1 MQIFIPTAIFKC
13 KVGKNEFSNMKAL
26 HITKEYV
33 IFTDSKVLIK
43 IYCNNSQLECDELN
57 IDFYSLKNLIKASG
71 KKSGE
76 ISINANIKENEVEIM
91 YKSDKGIISGKVER
105 FKKYVD
111 YKNIYDKFQYAY
123 KAKLSSE
130 FSKLALFDSYTK
142 KVIEFKDNLITAK
155 IGNARIAKQKENID
169 NTELKGT
176 TIALQTRTSNSMITL
191 DTKKEATWYFKDD
204 INPYRII
211 QHNLENTIDI
221 VEMPIVK

>member
-13 KVGKNEFSNMKAL
+13 KVGKNEFSKMKAL

-43 IYCNNSQLECDELN
+43 VYCNNSQLECNELN
-57 IDFYSLKNLIKASG
+57 LDFYSLKNLIKVGS

-76 ISINANIKENEVEIM
+76 ISFNANIKEHEVEIM

-105 FKKYVD
+105 FKEYVD

-130 FSKLALFDSYTK
+130 FSKLALFDNFAK

-155 IGNARIAKQKENID
+155 IGNARIAKQRENID
-169 NTELKGT
+169 STELKGV
-176 TIALQTRTSNSMITL
+176 TIALQKNSNSMITL
-191 DTKKEATWYFKDD
+191 DTKKEATWYFKNDTM
-204 INPYRII
+204 PYRII
-211 QHNLENTIDI
+211 QHDLENTIDI
-221 VEMPIVK
+221 VEMPIIK

>member
-13 KVGKNEFSNMKAL
+13 KVGKNEFSKIKAL

-43 IYCNNSQLECDELN
+43 VYCNNSQLEYNELN
-57 IDFYSLKNLIKASG
+57 LDFYSLKNLIKVGS

-76 ISINANIKENEVEIM
+76 ISFNANIKEHEVEIM

-105 FKKYVD
+105 FKEYVD

-130 FSKLALFDSYTK
+130 FSKLALFDNFAN

-169 NTELKGT
+169 STELKGV
-176 TIALQTRTSNSMITL
+176 TIALQKNSNSMITL
-191 DTKKEATWYFKDD
+191 DTKKEATWYFKNDTM
-204 INPYRII
+204 PYRII
-211 QHNLENTIDI
+211 QHDLENTIDI
-221 VEMPIVK
+221 VEMPIIK

>member
-13 KVGKNEFSNMKAL
+13 KVGKNEFSKMKAL

-43 IYCNNSQLECDELN
+43 VYCNNSQLEYNELN
-57 IDFYSLKNLIKASG
+57 LDFYSLKNLIKVGS

-76 ISINANIKENEVEIM
+76 ISFNANIKEHEVEIM

-105 FKKYVD
+105 FKEYVD

-130 FSKLALFDSYTK
+130 FSKLALFDNFAK

-169 NTELKGT
+169 STELKGLL
-176 TIALQTRTSNSMITL
+176 ASYN
-191 DTKKEATWYFKDD
+191 
-204 INPYRII
+204 
-211 QHNLENTIDI
+211 
-221 VEMPIVK
+221 

>member
-13 KVGKNEFSNMKAL
+13 KVGKNEFSKMKAL

-43 IYCNNSQLECDELN
+43 VYCNNSQLECNELN
-57 IDFYSLKNLIKASG
+57 LDFYSLKNLIKVGS

-76 ISINANIKENEVEIM
+76 ISFNANIKEHEVEIM

-105 FKKYVD
+105 FKEYVD

-130 FSKLALFDSYTK
+130 FSKLALFDNFAN

-169 NTELKGT
+169 STELKGV
-176 TIALQTRTSNSMITL
+176 TIALQKNSNSMITL
-191 DTKKEATWYFKDD
+191 DTKKEATWYFKNDTM
-204 INPYRII
+204 PYRII
-211 QHNLENTIDI
+211 QHDLENTIDI

>member
-1 MQIFIPTAIFKC
+1 MQIFIPTAIFKY
-13 KVGKNEFSNMKAL
+13 KVSKNEFSKMKAL

-33 IFTDSKVLIK
+33 IFTDSKVLVK
-43 IYCNNSQLECDELN
+43 VHCNNSQLECNELN
-57 IDFYSLKNLIKASG
+57 LDFYSLKNLIKVGS

-76 ISINANIKENEVEIM
+76 ISFNANIKEHEVEIM

-105 FKKYVD
+105 FKEYVD

-123 KAKLSSE
+123 KAKLSSD
-130 FSKLALFDSYTK
+130 FSKLALFDNFAK

-169 NTELKGT
+169 STELKGV
-176 TIALQTRTSNSMITL
+176 TIALQTSKNSMITL

-211 QHNLENTIDI
+211 QHDLENTIDI
-221 VEMPIVK
+221 VEMPIIK

>member
-1 MQIFIPTAIFKC
+1 MQIFIPTAILKC
-13 KVGKNEFSNMKAL
+13 KVSKNEFSKMKAL

-43 IYCNNSQLECDELN
+43 VHCNNSQLECNELN
-57 IDFYSLKNLIKASG
+57 LDFYSLKNLIKVGS

-76 ISINANIKENEVEIM
+76 ISFNANIKEHEVEIM

-105 FKKYVD
+105 FKEYVD

-123 KAKLSSE
+123 KAKLSSD
-130 FSKLALFDSYTK
+130 FSKLALFDNFAN

-169 NTELKGT
+169 STDLKGV
-176 TIALQTRTSNSMITL
+176 TIALQKNSNSMITL
-191 DTKKEATWYFKDD
+191 DTKKEATWYFKNDTM
-204 INPYRII
+204 PYRII

-221 VEMPIVK
+221 VEMPIIK

>member
-1 MQIFIPTAIFKC
+1 MQIFIPTAIFKY

-26 HITKEYV
+26 HITKEHV
-33 IFTDSKVLIK
+33 IFTDSKVLVK
-43 IYCNNSQLECDELN
+43 VYCNNSQLECNELN
-57 IDFYSLKNLIKASG
+57 LDFYSLKNLLKVSS

-76 ISINANIKENEVEIM
+76 ISFNANIKEHEVEIM

-105 FKKYVD
+105 FKEYVD

-130 FSKLALFDSYTK
+130 FSKLALFNSFTK

-169 NTELKGT
+169 STELKGLL
-176 TIALQTRTSNSMITL
+176 ASYN
-191 DTKKEATWYFKDD
+191 
-204 INPYRII
+204 
-211 QHNLENTIDI
+211 
-221 VEMPIVK
+221 

>member
-13 KVGKNEFSNMKAL
+13 KIGKNEFNSIYKTL

-33 IFTDSKVLIK
+33 IFTDSKVLVK
-43 IYCNNSQLECDELN
+43 VHCNNSQLECNELN
-57 IDFYSLKNLIKASG
+57 LDFYSLKNLIKVGS

-76 ISINANIKENEVEIM
+76 ISFNANIKEHEVEIM

-105 FKKYVD
+105 FKEYVD

-123 KAKLSSE
+123 KAKLSSD
-130 FSKLALFDSYTK
+130 FSKLALFDNFAK

-169 NTELKGT
+169 STELKGV
-176 TIALQTRTSNSMITL
+176 TIALQKNSNSMIAL
-191 DTKKEATWYFKDD
+191 DTKKEATWYFKNDTM
-204 INPYRII
+204 PYRII
-211 QHNLENTIDI
+211 QHDLENTIDI
-221 VEMPIVK
+221 VEMPIIK